1 MAINQIS
8 PPKSKKELA
17 KELGISRQSLYYK
30 PKLPEKDLKLK
41 AEIEKVMATHKVYGH
56 KRIALELGIN
66 KKRVL
71 RVMKLFGLKPKRKRK
86 KPNKPQDL
94 GQAPMAIPNLV
105 KGIIIDAPHK
115 VWVSDFTFLPYYG
128 KFVYLATLEDVF
140 TRQIVGWEVSIRHN
154 ADLVAQALLN
164 ALEHYPAPEIVHS
177 DQGSEYR
184 SKLYLN
190 LLKSFDIQPSMSEK
204 ASPWQNGYKES
215 FYSGFKLEIGHPECY
230 PTLGE
235 LIEAIAQQIHYYNHQ
250 RIHTA
255 LKCPPA
261 VFAQRIVF
269 QKLINKSINK
279 VEFNNP
285 LIQEIA
291 ERQSV

>member
-1 MAINQIS
+1 MAINQAA
-8 PPKSKKELA
+8 PPKSKKDLA
-17 KELGISRQSLYYK
+17 RELGISRQSLYYK

-41 AEIEKVMATHKVYGH
+41 AEIDRVMTRHKAYGH
-56 KRIALELGIN
+56 KRIALDLRIN

-71 RVMKLFGLKPKRKRK
+71 RVMKIFGLKPRRKRK
-86 KPNKPQDL
+86 KPEKPEDL

-105 KGIIIDAPHK
+105 KGIIIDVPNK
-115 VWVSDFTFLPYYG
+115 VWVSDFTYLPYFG
-128 KFVYLATLEDVF
+128 RFVYLATLEDVF
-140 TRQIVGWEVSIRHN
+140 TREMVGWEVSVRHN
-154 ADLVAQALLN
+154 VDLVAQALLN
-164 ALEHYPAPEIVHS
+164 ALEYYPIPGIAYS

-190 LLKSFDIQPSMSEK
+190 LLKSFNVQPSMSEK

-215 FYSGFKLEIGHPECY
+215 FYSGFKLELGHPECY

-235 LIEAIAQQIHYYNHQ
+235 LIEAIAQQIHYYNNQ

-261 VFAQRIVF
+261 VFAQRVTL
-269 QKLINKSINK
+269 QKLINK
-279 VEFNNP
+279 VESNNP
-285 LIQEIA
+285 LIREIA
-291 ERQSV
+291 ETQCV

>member
-1 MAINQIS
+1 MAINLAA

-17 KELGISRQSLYYK
+17 RELGISRQSLYYK

-41 AEIEKVMATHKVYGH
+41 SEIENVMARHKAYGH
-56 KRIALELGIN
+56 KRIALDLKIN

-71 RVMKLFGLKPKRKRK
+71 RVMKLFGLKPRRRRK
-86 KPNKPQDL
+86 KPEKPEDL

-105 KGIIIDAPHK
+105 KGIIIDTPNK
-115 VWVSDFTFLPYYG
+115 VWVSDFTYLPYQG
-128 KFVYLATLEDVF
+128 RFVYLATLEDVF
-140 TRQIVGWEVSIRHN
+140 TRQVVGWEVSVRHN

-164 ALEHYPAPEIVHS
+164 ALDYYPAPQICHS

-184 SKLYLN
+184 SKTYLN
-190 LLKSFDIQPSMSEK
+190 LLKSFNVQPSMSEK
-204 ASPWQNGYKES
+204 ASPWQNGHQES
-215 FYSGFKLEIGHPECY
+215 FYSGFKLELGHPECY

-235 LIEAIAQQIHYYNHQ
+235 LIEAIAQQIHYYDNQ

-261 VFAQRIVF
+261 VFAKRIAF
-269 QKLINKSINK
+269 QKLINK

-285 LIQEIA
+285 LIREIA